1 MKESKE
7 GVDLRIHDRFTHQRQ
22 STVLHSEALFKALG
36 AHSWNTCYVKT
47 HQMVQ
52 MRSGVIWP
60 FVKAKVCS
68 FFTTFTRSRIAKTS
82 LSNLSLAIEADNPTP
97 NSSHWLRQCQDVV
110 RIQNNN
116 ITMGAFIPFSF
127 FHVPFFL
134 NSVLMFKLIKKHV

>member
-7 GVDLRIHDRFTHQRQ
+7 GVDLRIHDRFAHQRQ

-82 LSNLSLAIEADNPTP
+82 LSNLSLAIQADNPTP
-97 NSSHWLRQCQDVV
+97 NSSHWLSQCQDVV

-116 ITMGAFIPFSF
+116 ITIGGPYSVEFFPCSIYIFS
-127 FHVPFFL
+127 
-134 NSVLMFKLIKKHV
+134 KLCFNV